1 MQMRLQR
8 LIQTQAQRRRANK
21 MANENPVAQSGKQ
34 AIGSWLKSKG
44 TAIGVAVGVAL
55 TSLGDYLLGRHRP
68 YCLCNRPN
76 KTGGCVLLMRKLWQF
91 VKDRVRLCFERGRRG
106 LKIFKV
112 KIRF

>member
-8 LIQTQAQRRRANK
+8 LIQTQAQKRRRANK

-55 TSLGDYLLGRHRP
+55 TSLGDYLLGD
-68 YCLCNRPN
+68 
-76 KTGGCVLLMRKLWQF
+76 TGLIAFCIGL
-91 VKDRVRLCFERGRRG
+91 VKQAIAF
-106 LKIFKV
+106 F
-112 KIRF
+112 

>member
-21 MANENPVAQSGKQ
+21 MADENPVAQTGKQ

-55 TSLGDYLLGRHRP
+55 TSLGDYLLGD
-68 YCLCNRPN
+68 
-76 KTGGCVLLMRKLWQF
+76 TGLIAFCIGL
-91 VKDRVRLCFERGRRG
+91 VKQAIAF
-106 LKIFKV
+106 F
-112 KIRF
+112 

>member
-8 LIQTQAQRRRANK
+8 LIQTQAQKRRRANK

-55 TSLGDYLLGRHRP
+55 TSLGDYLLGD
-68 YCLCNRPN
+68 
-76 KTGGCVLLMRKLWQF
+76 TGLIAFCIGL
-91 VKDRVRLCFERGRRG
+91 VKHAIAF
-106 LKIFKV
+106 F
-112 KIRF
+112 

>member
-8 LIQTQAQRRRANK
+8 LIQTQAQKRRRANK

-55 TSLGDYLLGRHRP
+55 TSLGDYLLGD
-68 YCLCNRPN
+68 
-76 KTGGCVLLMRKLWQF
+76 TGLIAFCIGL
-91 VKDRVRLCFERGRRG
+91 VKQAIAFL
-106 LKIFKV
+106 
-112 KIRF
+112 

>member
-55 TSLGDYLLGRHRP
+55 TSLGDYLLGD
-68 YCLCNRPN
+68 
-76 KTGGCVLLMRKLWQF
+76 TGLIAF
-91 VKDRVRLCFERGRRG
+91 AIG
-106 LKIFKV
+106 LIKQAVAF
-112 KIRF
+112 F

>member
-21 MANENPVAQSGKQ
+21 MADENPVAQSGKQ

-55 TSLGDYLLGRHRP
+55 TSLGDYLLGD
-68 YCLCNRPN
+68 
-76 KTGGCVLLMRKLWQF
+76 TGLIAF
-91 VKDRVRLCFERGRRG
+91 AIG
-106 LKIFKV
+106 LIKQAVAF
-112 KIRF
+112 F

>member
-8 LIQTQAQRRRANK
+8 LIQTQAQKQRRANK

-55 TSLGDYLLGRHRP
+55 TSLGDYLLGD
-68 YCLCNRPN
+68 
-76 KTGGCVLLMRKLWQF
+76 TGLIAFCIGL
-91 VKDRVRLCFERGRRG
+91 VKQAIAF
-106 LKIFKV
+106 F
-112 KIRF
+112 